1 MIDDGTQREGEHAIM
16 LSGAPQILA
25 QTILDTLR
33 ERILVLD
40 VALRVNMAN
49 RSFYRTFRVKPEEA
63 ESRLIYE
70 LGDGQWNIPKLRVL
84 LEEVCFDYRTASMPI
99 VT

>member
-1 MIDDGTQREGEHAIM
+1 VA

-25 QTILDTLR
+25 QTVLDTLR
-33 ERILVLD
+33 EPILILD
-40 VALRVNMAN
+40 VDLRVKIAN
-49 RSFYRTFRVKPEEA
+49 RSFYRTFRVKLEET
-63 ESRLIYE
+63 EDKLIYE

-84 LEEVCFDYRTASMPI
+84 LEEVCFDYRTASMAI

>member
-1 MIDDGTQREGEHAIM
+1 MIDDGTQREREHGVI

-33 ERILVLD
+33 EPILVLD
-40 VALRVNMAN
+40 VALRVKMVN
-49 RSFYRTFRVKPEEA
+49 RSFYRTFRVKPEET
-63 ESRLIYE
+63 ENKHIYD

-84 LEEVCFDYRTASMPI
+84 LEEVCFDDRTASMPI